1 MCPIVIRIRAHSVL
15 SKDKKQER
23 ISIMTGDYKFRF
35 IPGILYSMFTLLLL
49 SGCIAENNDDC
60 FKGVPLKVKLPA
72 GISQETIKDMSLYVY
87 DDKDLLLDI
96 LPVNSTEPVN
106 LNYPGIPTLHCV
118 VLCNTQDGTMLVSPL
133 KKGDLCS
140 DDFIEMKP
148 SAPTR
153 DAQSIYYT
161 PPADLFYGELKIE
174 NTSTSARVEEQ
185 TLAVSRMVASMNIT
199 VRGLVNSDE
208 NNDGGY
214 WLVVRETAS
223 RLDFEGHYGGTPV
236 SYRFSPPFEAG
247 KDYKIPLFNLFPTLE
262 ENKGLTIEIH
272 HNDDLLGSLDVDSNH
287 QPIIPVVGQT
297 LNVLL
302 DFKLSVSVEV
312 KLTKWGVET
321 VWKEYN

>member
-1 MCPIVIRIRAHSVL
+1 MCPIVIRTRAHSVL

-72 GISQETIKDMSLYVY
+72 GISQETIKDMNLYVF

-96 LPVNSTEPVN
+96 LPVNSTESVN

-118 VLCNTQDGTMLVSPL
+118 ALCNTQDGTMLVSPL
-133 KKGDLCS
+133 KKGDPLS
-140 DDFIEMKP
+140 DGFISLKP
-148 SAPTR
+148 SVPTR
-153 DAQSIYYT
+153 AGKSTFT
-161 PPADLFYGELKIE
+161 PPADFFYGELKIE
-174 NTSTSARVEEQ
+174 NTSTSARIEEQ
-185 TLAVSRMVASMNIT
+185 ALAVSRMVASMNIT
-199 VRGLVNSDE
+199 VRGLELLSGSG
-208 NNDGGY
+208 DGDY
-214 WLVVRETAS
+214 SLVVHETAS
-223 RLDFEGHYGGTPV
+223 RVDFEGHYGGAPA
-236 SYRFSPPFEAG
+236 SHQFSPRFEAG
-247 KDYKIPLFNLFPTLE
+247 KDYKIPPFNLFPTLE
-262 ENKGLTIEIH
+262 ENKGLTIDIYR
-272 HNDDLLGSLDVDSNH
+272 NGDLLRSVNTDSSH

-312 KLTKWGVET
+312 ELTEWGVET